1 MIDFKY
7 ESRFKKQTGHK
18 LVAGMDEVGRGPL
31 AGPVTVAAFVFLK
44 EPGREKLKLLRDSK
58 LLSAGQ
64 REKLYEFFCGLKNEG
79 GVDFAVASC
88 LPKTID
94 KRRISDASVIAMRR
108 AVKKLNTNI
117 DHVFIDKFPYAGEVL
132 TKVKY
137 TAVRGADNLIP
148 SVAAASIVAKVR
160 RDRSMANY
168 YHKKYP
174 EYRFDLHKG
183 YGTKLHYE
191 MLKKHGSSPIHRQSF
206 RLV

>member
-1 MIDFKY
+1 MIDFDY
-7 ESRFKKQTGHK
+7 ESKFKKETGHK
-18 LVAGMDEVGRGPL
+18 FVAGMDEVGRGPL

-44 EPGREKLKLLRDSK
+44 GPDWEKLKFLRDSK

-64 REKLYEFFCGLKNEG
+64 REKLYDSFCRLKNEG
-79 GVDFAVASC
+79 AVDFAVASC

-94 KRRISDASVIAMRR
+94 KWHISEASVIAMRR
-108 AVKKLNTNI
+108 AIKKLNINVN
-117 DHVFIDKFPYAGEVL
+117 HVFIDKFPYVGKVL
-132 TKVKY
+132 TSVSY

-174 EYRFDLHKG
+174 VYRFDLHKG
-183 YGTKLHYE
+183 YGTAVHYE
-191 MLKKHGSSPIHRQSF
+191 ALKKHGPSPIHRQSF
-206 RLV
+206 RLS